1 MRTSYACRA
10 RVGAAARRV
19 AAALEPPPPTCSRSP
34 DGLLALM
41 DPRTA
46 QAFWVERHPTS
57 ANLLR
62 SKATKADLS
71 GPRSSYLP
79 FAMDPGRGS
88 PWRFEEPV
96 TRSYVGW
103 AGPVDL
109 TRFSMGSQDPA
120 RVTSLSQWTSGGV
133 RLGTPGAAETPRYF
147 VTQTLSLE
155 HSPLRGRYGLKG
167 DTHYKSKGR

>member
-10 RVGAAARRV
+10 RRRSCSTGGGSARAAPSHLFPQSGWTAG
-19 AAALEPPPPTCSRSP
+19 P
-34 DGLLALM
+34 DGV
-41 DPRTA
+41 PRTA

-57 ANLLR
+57 AT
-62 SKATKADLS
+62 KATKADLS

-79 FAMDPGRGS
+79 FAMDLGRGS

>member
-10 RVGAAARRV
+10 RRRSCSTGGGSARAAPSHLFPQSGWTAGSDGVR
-19 AAALEPPPPTCSRSP
+19 EPPRRF
-34 DGLLALM
+34 G
-41 DPRTA
+41 
-46 QAFWVERHPTS
+46 
-57 ANLLR
+57 
-62 SKATKADLS
+62 LS
-71 GPRSSYLP
+71 G
-79 FAMDPGRGS
+79 
-88 PWRFEEPV
+88 
-96 TRSYVGW
+96 TRQARMYCDRRR
-103 AGPVDL
+103 PKPI
-109 TRFSMGSQDPA
+109 SQDPA